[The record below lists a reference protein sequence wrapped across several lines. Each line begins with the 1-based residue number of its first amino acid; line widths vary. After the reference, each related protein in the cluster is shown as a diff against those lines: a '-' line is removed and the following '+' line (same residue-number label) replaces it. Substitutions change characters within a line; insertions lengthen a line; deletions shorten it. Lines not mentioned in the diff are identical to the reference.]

1 MNMHATSR
9 SYSETTRGRL
19 RRWART
25 EGLGAHLVLLIV
37 LFIIFLPITWMIG
50 TSFKDALEFAR
61 NPAGLFPRRWSLVNY
76 QFAFTQI
83 RNLPIYMRNSFIL
96 AFGTVSL
103 QVFVCSLAGYA
114 FARMQFRYR
123 DLIFLAILISM
134 FIPRSGGL
142 MALYEL
148 MNFLKLRNSLFGLI
162 LFFSASI
169 PVPTFIMR
177 QSFLGIPREI
187 EESAF
192 IDGATWFQVFWRI
205 ALPIAAGGI
214 VVVAT
219 LSFIGVWS
227 DFLVTF
233 TLIDRDTQM
242 TISVGVRKLLRMA
255 YDMALSP
262 RFRGKFAG
270 EAYDTAI
277 LLIAAFPVVVFY
289 GLLQRWFM
297 RGLTEGAIKF

>member
-1 MNMHATSR
+1 MNMYATSR

-25 EGLGAHLVLLIV
+25 EGLGAHLILFIV

-50 TSFKDALEFAR
+50 TSFKDALEFAS
-61 NPAGLFPRRWSLVNY
+61 NPAGLLPRRWSLVNY

-96 AFGTVSL
+96 AFGTVTL

-114 FARMQFRYR
+114 FARMEFRYR

-148 MNFLKLRNSLFGLI
+148 MNFLGLRNSLIGLI

-169 PVPTFIMR
+169 PIPTFIMR
-177 QSFLGIPREI
+177 QAFLGIPKEI

-214 VVVAT
+214 VVIAT

-233 TLIDRDTQM
+233 TLVDRDAQM

-262 RFRGKFAG
+262 RFRGQFAG
-270 EAYDTAI
+270 EAYDTAM
-277 LLIAAFPVVVFY
+277 LLIAAFPVVLFY

>member
-1 MNMHATSR
+1 
-9 SYSETTRGRL
+9 
-19 RRWART
+19 
-25 EGLGAHLVLLIV
+25 
-37 LFIIFLPITWMIG
+37 MIG

-76 QFAFTQI
+76 QVAFTQI

-96 AFGTVSL
+96 AFGTVTL

-114 FARMQFRYR
+114 FARMNFRYR

-148 MNFLKLRNSLFGLI
+148 MNFLKLRNSLLGLI

-187 EESAF
+187 KSPHLLMEQLGF
-192 IDGATWFQVFWRI
+192 RFFGASHFLLPLA
-205 ALPIAAGGI
+205 AL
-214 VVVAT
+214 
-219 LSFIGVWS
+219 
-227 DFLVTF
+227 
-233 TLIDRDTQM
+233 
-242 TISVGVRKLLRMA
+242 
-255 YDMALSP
+255 
-262 RFRGKFAG
+262 
-270 EAYDTAI
+270 
-277 LLIAAFPVVVFY
+277 
-289 GLLQRWFM
+289 
-297 RGLTEGAIKF
+297 